1 MYQNILVPIDGSDTS
16 AQGLREAIQL
26 AKALGS
32 RIRLIYVLNKTP
44 WITAGDV
51 PAVIETLVDQLRST
65 GESLLHEAKV
75 AVRTAGV
82 EVDDRLIEA
91 PGERVGEFVV
101 SEARSWPAQLIVCG
115 THGRR
120 GVRRLV
126 MGSDAEHIVR
136 NSPVPVLLIRAQ
148 GS

>member
-101 SEARSWPAQLIVCG
+101 SEANSSCPRRDR
-115 THGRR
+115 GRPSSSSAALTA
-120 GVRRLV
+120 GGAYG
-126 MGSDAEHIVR
+126 GS
-136 NSPVPVLLIRAQ
+136 
-148 GS
+148 